1 MLSAYDRL
9 VKNLA
14 QRSVMSD
21 SCASATLARLTRT
34 HSIADSIHSPA
45 PAVRAARMPRGFH
58 FLIAAQFASAL
69 ADNALLIV
77 TIALLGERG
86 LPPWWA
92 PLLKLGFTIFY
103 VLLAPFIGALADAA
117 PKRRLM
123 AWMNGVKVLGV
134 LALLAG
140 LQPVAAFAIIGLGA
154 AGYAPAKYGLITE
167 LVGPERL
174 VAANGWLEVSV
185 VCAALLGAMLGG
197 VLVSAWLLD
206 AAWMAGLQSLL
217 DGLAGL
223 LAASRYT
230 ASLALLLLV
239 YLASSL
245 LNLGVPDSGARYPA
259 CSFHWRSLLA
269 DFVQDNRRLWSDAD
283 GGLSL
288 AVTTLFWG
296 LGATLQFAVLRWAT
310 DVLLL
315 PLAQAA
321 YLQASVAVGVV
332 VGATAAGRWVPLS
345 AAKHMLVF
353 GVLLGLMMPMI
364 ASTTSLPLAVVLL
377 ALVGAVGGVMVV
389 PLNALLQH
397 RGFTLLSAGRSIAVQ
412 GCSENASVLAML
424 AAYALLLAAG
434 VPIVPV
440 MWVFGLAI
448 ASGIAALMWRERRRA
463 RAELEATPQAAGS

>member
-1 MLSAYDRL
+1 
-9 VKNLA
+9 
-14 QRSVMSD
+14 MSP
-21 SCASATLARLTRT
+21 ARL
-34 HSIADSIHSPA
+34 
-45 PAVRAARMPRGFH
+45 PRGFH
-58 FLIAAQFASAL
+58 LLIAAQFASAL

-77 TIALLGERG
+77 TIAILYERG

-92 PLLKLGFTIFY
+92 PLLKLGFTAFY

-197 VLVSAWLLD
+197 LLVSAWLLELGWLAD
-206 AAWMAGLQSLL
+206 LQAL
-217 DGLAGL
+217 LAGL
-223 LAASRYT
+223 DAIVAASRYS
-230 ASLALLLLV
+230 ASLALLLGV

-259 CSFHWRSLLA
+259 CSFHWRALLT
-269 DFVQDNRRLWSDAD
+269 DFAQDNRRLWRDAD

-310 DVLLL
+310 EVLQL

-332 VGATAAGRWVPLS
+332 LGASAAGRWVPLQ
-345 AAKHMLVF
+345 AAKRMLVF
-353 GVLLGLMMPMI
+353 GVLLGLMMPLV
-364 ASTTSLPLAVVLL
+364 AWTTSLPVAVALL
-377 ALVGAVGGVMVV
+377 ALVGAVGGLMVV

-397 RGFTLLSAGRSIAVQ
+397 RGHCLLSAGRSIAVQ

-424 AAYALLLAAG
+424 AVYALLLAAG
-434 VPIVPV
+434 VPIVAV
-440 MWVFGLAI
+440 MAVFGLAI
-448 ASGIAALMWRERRRA
+448 ASGISALMWRERRR
-463 RAELEATPQAAGS
+463 TCSQAAGS